1 MSRSGSFDTYDRVA
15 YNDGG
20 ILPLLN
26 HILKDCFDNDT
37 GA

>member
-20 ILPLLN
+20 DITVIKPYFERLL
-26 HILKDCFDNDT
+26 
-37 GA
+37 